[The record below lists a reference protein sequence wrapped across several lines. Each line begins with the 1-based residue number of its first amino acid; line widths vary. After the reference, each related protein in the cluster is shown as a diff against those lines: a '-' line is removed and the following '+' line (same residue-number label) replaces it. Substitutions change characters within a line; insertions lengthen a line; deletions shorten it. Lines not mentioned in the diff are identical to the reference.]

1 MQDFL
6 TVVLPNRN
14 RDLRLVVKSIDSIYS
29 QIEENVKLIL
39 VDYGSPLAYQKELK
53 NVCGKFS
60 KLQIILYQTQ
70 GQLWNKSIIINSVLK
85 HCTTEYFMVSD
96 IDMIWHPNFL
106 RAVSSFLK
114 NAKTIYFPVGF
125 MPEGESELNK
135 SFDEVIIKGVSGVE
149 ATGITIF
156 PTEHIKSIGGF
167 DEFYHGWGG
176 EDTDVHLRL
185 QRAGY
190 DVEFIKDSMYFKH
203 QWHSK
208 VYRNI
213 KSKYPFAETLELING
228 QYLNRVKKGI
238 AVKANHLGEVGVV
251 PEPYDLNMPEVS
263 IDVYA
268 TRDQVFS
275 ALYYMDNYKEHR
287 VFLKVCLHPERKDI
301 VKKMKRKLRN
311 KSINF
316 ISILEVNNIVL
327 EWIVF
332 KARNSYYD
340 YKLIGEHTVA
350 LELHYR

>member
-1 MQDFL
+1 MSSSL
-6 TVVLPNRN
+6 TIVIPNRN
-14 RDLRLVVKSIDSIYS
+14 RDLSTVRRSIASIVSQLDDVSRLVV
-29 QIEENVKLIL
+29 
-39 VDYGSPLAYQKELK
+39 VDYGSEPSYQIALSNLLK
-53 NVCGKFS
+53 TFDNVVLFLCA
-60 KLQIILYQTQ
+60 TQ
-70 GQLWNKSIIINSVLK
+70 GQLWNKSRCINMVLK
-85 HCTTEYFMVSD
+85 SCTTSHFMVSD
-96 IDMIWHPNFL
+96 MDMIWHPNFSQEVTSL
-106 RAVSSFLK
+106 LK
-114 NAKTIYFPVGF
+114 QEKTIYFHVGF
-125 MPEGESELNK
+125 MPEGESEKNK
-135 SFDEVIIKGVSGVE
+135 SFNEIVIKGVSGVE

-156 PTEHIKSIGGF
+156 PTEHVKSIGGF

-185 QRAGY
+185 QRAGF

-208 VYRNI
+208 EYRNI

-238 AVKANHLGEVGVV
+238 AVKANHLRDVGVV

-263 IDVYA
+263 INVYA
-268 TRDQVFS
+268 TRDQVLS
-275 ALYYMDNYKEHR
+275 ALYYMDNYKEYR

-311 KSINF
+311 KTINF

-327 EWIVF
+327 KWIVF

>member
-1 MQDFL
+1 MSSSL
-6 TVVLPNRN
+6 TIVIPNRN
-14 RDLRLVVKSIDSIYS
+14 RDLSTVRRSIASIVSQLDDGSRLVV
-29 QIEENVKLIL
+29 
-39 VDYGSPLAYQKELK
+39 VDYGSESSYQIALSNLLK
-53 NVCGKFS
+53 TFDSVVLIVCA
-60 KLQIILYQTQ
+60 TQ
-70 GQLWNKSIIINSVLK
+70 GQLWNKSRCINMVLK
-85 HCTTEYFMVSD
+85 SCTTSQFMVSD
-96 IDMIWHPNFL
+96 MDMIWHPNFSQEVASL
-106 RAVSSFLK
+106 LK
-114 NAKTIYFPVGF
+114 QEKTIYFPVGF
-125 MPEGESELNK
+125 MSEGESEKDK
-135 SFDEVIIKGVSGVE
+135 SFNEFLIKGVSGAE

-156 PTEHIKSIGGF
+156 PTAHIKSIGGF

-185 QRAGY
+185 QRGGY

-208 VYRNI
+208 MYRSV

-238 AVKANHLGEVGVV
+238 AVKANHLGEVGGV

-268 TRDQVFS
+268 TRDQVLS
-275 ALYYMDNYKEHR
+275 ALYYMDNYKGHR
-287 VFLKVCLHPERKDI
+287 VFFKVRQHPERKDI
-301 VKKMKRKLRN
+301 VKKIKRKLKN